1 MKKDNGVSVV
11 IGVILMSAVT
21 IAICATVYSY
31 VDTMLDTSESETYDI
46 TEGNIT
52 EKFRMGN
59 NWMVTYYFV
68 INDDFDVK
76 VTEYE
81 YYHTEV
87 GELWFIHS

>member
-11 IGVILMSAVT
+11 IGVILMIEITV
-21 IAICATVYSY
+21 AICATMWTYI
-31 VDTMLDTSESETYDI
+31 DILIDETEHYDI

-68 INDDFDVK
+68 INDDFDVE

-87 GELWFIHS
+87 GEIWFIHS